1 MDSNKTVKRMISI
14 PEMLNE
20 RLKNEPNA
28 SALIVHV
35 LENHYTTP
43 DDDEFLQDTLTAV
56 TDIQDIVRK
65 INTVVSEI
73 RTAASGGM

>member
-1 MDSNKTVKRMISI
+1 MPKRTISI
-14 PEMLNE
+14 PADINE
-20 RLKNEPNA
+20 RLAEEHNA
-28 SALIVHV
+28 SELITR
-35 LENHYTTP
+35 LLTSHYYDTNE
-43 DDDEFLQDTLTAV
+43 DDMSEFLQDTLTAV